1 MIRLQYSYSD
11 KLKKKDLNTA
21 RIDGAPSNPSYFTA
35 ISDKPLEA
43 EQAIE
48 PETNEETVNQY
59 KNVEMPSKEPDKLES
74 NSEQNEAEPHC

>member
-1 MIRLQYSYSD
+1 MQYSYSD

-21 RIDGAPSNPSYFTA
+21 RIDGVLSNPSYFTA

-48 PETNEETVNQY
+48 PETNEETFNQV
-59 KNVEMPSKEPDKLES
+59 KNVEMSSKKPDNLES
-74 NSEQNEAEPHC
+74 NSEQNKIESQQ